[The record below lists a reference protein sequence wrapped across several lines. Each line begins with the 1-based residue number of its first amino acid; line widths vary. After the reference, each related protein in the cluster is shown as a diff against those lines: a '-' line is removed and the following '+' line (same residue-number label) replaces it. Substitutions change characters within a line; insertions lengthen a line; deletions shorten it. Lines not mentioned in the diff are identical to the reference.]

1 MFYFGLF
8 SFYAFQLCQ
17 LLLVVLGDNFR
28 ASITVMFIT
37 NELIRST
44 ISNTPS
50 IVRSSMLDIETFSRD
65 AHNEIINTI
74 HEGMSTATERIKYDL
89 ESKC

>member
-1 MFYFGLF
+1 MVLF
-8 SFYAFQLCQ
+8 LFKSFR
-17 LLLVVLGDNFR
+17 R

-44 ISNTPS
+44 VTNTPT
-50 IVRSSMLDIETFSRD
+50 IVKSSLLDVETFSKD
-65 AHNEIINTI
+65 AHKEIISTI
-74 HEGMSTATERIKYDL
+74 HEGLSTASERIKYDL